1 MAAECDQKFK
11 RAAVTYM
18 YDFKLH
24 VLRSLDTSS
33 MVKTVT
39 ASFPTGNVN
48 TKRRQVYAWMKLRA
62 VIERKYSQGARFHHR
77 GRSRGVG
84 STVSVQAEE
93 QLVRWIMGY
102 ERMGVPVTG
111 MMLKMQAQEMYQVA
125 VADQVPSKRRRAGE
139 NPLFV
144 VTYCHFAAVREGQ
157 STPLDG
163 ELKPSEFSKEVRQ
176 KMQEL
181 GLSVVYNEV
190 NYEYVPTTTNSARDQ
205 KTVWVKCGGQKK

>member
-11 RAAVTYM
+11 RAAVTYIENTPKELVFTTEGVAVVWVRPSP
-18 YDFKLH
+18 YRRK
-24 VLRSLDTSS
+24 SS
-33 MVKTVT
+33 WC
-39 ASFPTGNVN
+39 GG
-48 TKRRQVYAWMKLRA
+48 L
-62 VIERKYSQGARFHHR
+62 
-77 GRSRGVG
+77 
-84 STVSVQAEE
+84 
-93 QLVRWIMGY
+93 MGY

-139 NPLFV
+139 NTSFV
-144 VTYCHFAAVREGQ
+144 VTYCHFAAVRESQ

-181 GLSVVYNEV
+181 GLSVVYNG
-190 NYEYVPTTTNSARDQ
+190 DQ
-205 KTVWVKCGGQKK
+205 TDAL